1 MDISTI
7 FSNPAWK
14 FSTDKT
20 YPHQHGLL
28 DQDGIKTGAIIVLR
42 GRGQDFALG
51 LNGFVYVVKAE
62 QEGAITIAHVVLAQA
77 NGGRPEFIAAEKA
90 SVVHERLRNYVP
102 IEGRLGLGPY
112 WWITVDFMPAMT
124 MKLSPNALF

>member
-1 MDISTI
+1 MNLSTI

-28 DQDGIKTGAIIVLR
+28 DQDGIKTGVIIVLR

-51 LNGFVYVVKAE
+51 VNGLTHVIKAE
-62 QEGAITIAHVVLAQA
+62 QEGRIKIAHVVLAQI
-77 NGGRPEFIAAEKA
+77 NGEKPEYIAAEKA
-90 SVVHERLRNYVP
+90 AVVHERLCNYLP

-112 WWITVDFMPAMT
+112 WWITADFMPATT
-124 MKLSPNALF
+124 MKLSSNALY